1 MDYPKGLDPLT
12 SRQHLLHHT
21 FSPLISLHATQNVDV
36 IFQSITNNQNISTLQ
51 VFKPYGNNAKYSIP
65 NQQYKILNTQLMTK
79 NYASFPVRFEPSL
92 PELLS
97 ILSALSGGSSSGSN
111 NSGGKALNRL
121 ASSSSPTL
129 SHSSLTDGGSAGG
142 GSGGSGN
149 GTPLNQLFSISSLE
163 TYLRHVAKD
172 NGKDMYLTF
181 FDKMITS
188 NQITPFETFN
198 HPVSQI
204 FIIDY
209 ETDSIEELRKMIVNF
224 RNFNFPKYFQIDDLM
239 VHIFIIYDLGKFSS
253 SEIISFSNDIK
264 NKLNLNSTIFPM
276 NYNSEETEE
285 DKNIISLIENCTIE
299 EDLQRITLNDS
310 NDGFQIN
317 KNIDVI
323 IRTKLCEYI
332 NKHLIP
338 HMQAKIRLWDD
349 QMLQPKRSIAGRF
362 FLVSRK
368 LFNSGNNSDTNLLN
382 SNNPIKNGGNN
393 PNSSFNYLENYYYK
407 SASEQV
413 LRKLADWSIM
423 LKDFKYAYSTYELIR
438 KDYSND
444 RAWVYVASTQEMC
457 IVSLLLAQTQQN
469 LNPTIKSPVPDKNT
483 LRKIRHDIIDPYM
496 DNLSYTFKSRLNL
509 KTFSFRTMIIVVEL
523 LLCMSQIFHISYWW
537 YEMIEK
543 YLLKLSNDFDQ
554 HLAGVM
560 STYNYLI
567 IKAILHERLGYN
579 AGRSIFLLWEN
590 FPLLQE
596 NLANSIQEKAS
607 EEQVE
612 EGMYVNTL
620 KMPVPKNTTTIGCTR
635 YRKSALWY
643 LLAMKQWKLLSNMS
657 QIKRLFGNIQLVY
670 PENEQDT
677 EVWYNRSDELLGII
691 KRSIE

>member
-1 MDYPKGLDPLT
+1 MDYPKGLDPLI

-21 FSPLISLHATQNVDV
+21 FSPLISIHATHNVDV

-51 VFKPYGNNAKYSIP
+51 IFKPYGNNAKYSVP

-79 NYASFPVRFEPSL
+79 NYASFPIRFEPSL

-97 ILSALSGGSSSGSN
+97 ILNAQSN
-111 NSGGKALNRL
+111 SNIGGKSLNRL

-129 SHSSLTDGGSAGG
+129 SHSSLNEGIIGGSN
-142 GSGGSGN
+142 SSGN
-149 GTPLNQLFSISSLE
+149 SGTPLNQLFSISSLE
-163 TYLRHVAKD
+163 SYLRHVAKD
-172 NGKDMYLTF
+172 NGKDMYLTL

-209 ETDSIEELRKMIVNF
+209 ETDSIEDLRKLIVNF

-253 SEIISFSNDIK
+253 NEIVSFSNEIK
-264 NKLNLNSTIFPM
+264 NKLNLNCTIFPM
-276 NYNSEETEE
+276 NYNNEEAEE

-299 EDLQRITLNDS
+299 EDLQRISLNES
-310 NDGFQIN
+310 NDGFQIS
-317 KNIDVI
+317 KSIDVT
-323 IRTKLCEYI
+323 IRTKLSEYI
-332 NKHLIP
+332 NKFLIP

-349 QMLQPKRSIAGRF
+349 QMLQPKKSITGRF

-382 SNNPIKNGGNN
+382 NSAIKNGGNN
-393 PNSSFNYLENYYYK
+393 PNSSFNYQENYYYK
-407 SASEQV
+407 SSSEQV

-423 LKDFKYAYSTYELIR
+423 LKDFKYAYSTYEIIR

-469 LNPTIKSPVPDKNT
+469 LNPTIKTPVPDKNT

-543 YLLKLSNDFDQ
+543 YLFKLSSDFEH

-560 STYNYLI
+560 TTYNYLI

-590 FPLLQE
+590 YSLLQE
-596 NLANSIQEKAS
+596 TLTGQDNTKE
-607 EEQVE
+607 EEQEE
-612 EGMYVNTL
+612 EGMYVNQM
-620 KMPVPKNTTTIGCTR
+620 KMPVPKNATTIGCTR

-643 LLAMKQWKLLSNMS
+643 LLSMKQWKLLNNTS
-657 QIKRLFGNIQLVY
+657 QIKRLFNNISLVY
-670 PENEQDT
+670 PENEDSI
-677 EVWYNRSDELLGII
+677 EAWYNRSDELLGNI
-691 KRSIE
+691 KQSLE

>member
-1 MDYPKGLDPLT
+1 MDYPKGLDPLI

-21 FSPLISLHATQNVDV
+21 FSPLISIHATHNVDV

-97 ILSALSGGSSSGSN
+97 ILSAQN
-111 NSGGKALNRL
+111 NSGSISLNRL
-121 ASSSSPTL
+121 VSSSSPTL
-129 SHSSLTDGGSAGG
+129 SHSSLTEGIIN
-142 GSGGSGN
+142 GSGSDN
-149 GTPLNQLFSISSLE
+149 RTPLNQLFRISSLE
-163 TYLRHVAKD
+163 SYLRHVAKD
-172 NGKDMYLTF
+172 NGKDMYLTL

-188 NQITPFETFN
+188 NQITPFEAFN

-209 ETDSIEELRKMIVNF
+209 ETDSIEELRKLIVNF

-253 SEIISFSNDIK
+253 NEIVSFSNEIK

-276 NYNSEETEE
+276 NYNSEESEE

-299 EDLQRITLNDS
+299 EDLQRISLNES

-317 KNIDVI
+317 RNIDML
-323 IRTKLCEYI
+323 IRNKLCEYI
-332 NKHLIP
+332 NKFLIP

-349 QMLQPKRSIAGRF
+349 QMLQPKKSITGRF

-382 SNNPIKNGGNN
+382 NSTIKNGGNN
-393 PNSSFNYLENYYYK
+393 PNSSFNYQENYYYR

-444 RAWVYVASTQEMC
+444 RAWVYVASAQEMC

-469 LNPTIKSPVPDKNT
+469 LNPTVKPQIPDKNT

-509 KTFSFRTMIIVVEL
+509 KTFSFRTMIMVVEL

-543 YLLKLSNDFDQ
+543 YLLKLSSDFEQ
-554 HLAGVM
+554 HLAGVLTGY
-560 STYNYLI
+560 SHLV

-590 FPLLQE
+590 FPLLQD
-596 NLANSIQEKAS
+596 NVTGNSNIEPKTTKEEGEEEEKK
-607 EEQVE
+607 EEE
-612 EGMYVNTL
+612 RGMYVN
-620 KMPVPKNTTTIGCTR
+620 KMKMHIPKNATTVGCTR

-643 LLAMKQWKLLSNMS
+643 LLAMKQWRLLSNPS
-657 QIKRLFGNIQLVY
+657 QIERLLDNIALVY
-670 PENEQDT
+670 PQIKDDT

-691 KRSIE
+691 KRSFE